1 MMDYRTKM
9 IIADTLLMGLQ
20 DIYYKTA
27 PFPIDPRLLSTAEY
41 YRPLLLQ
48 ERGYFMR
55 AQSMYDQKQ
64 RVGASD
70 LGTLES
76 MIELGNMKL
85 EGLLERAGK
94 TVAEINSMP
103 QN

>member
-1 MMDYRTKM
+1 MDYRTKM

-27 PFPIDPRLLSTAEY
+27 PFPIDERLLATAEY

-48 ERGYFMR
+48 ERVYFLR
-55 AQSMYDQKQ
+55 AQSMYYQKQ
-64 RVGASD
+64 REGASG
-70 LGTLES
+70 LGALES
-76 MIELGNMKL
+76 MVELGNMKL

-94 TVAEINSMP
+94 TIAEINRSS